1 MAGRSYN
8 QFCAGARALDVIG
21 DRWSLLIVRDLLL
34 GQKRFTDLSRSL
46 SGIAP
51 NILSARLKE
60 LQHAGVITHTQ
71 LPPPAPATVYELTEF
86 GRGLEPVLIELV
98 RWGLSLM
105 DSPRPGERVDV
116 AWVLAAIRAM
126 ARPDAAA
133 GITETYEFRLDI
145 GTFHARLDDGKLE
158 LEQGAASHADVT
170 IEMDVATF
178 MAIGLRRIEAARAID
193 EGLIEVDGDPA
204 AALRSVE
211 VLGPVAPALVVAS
224 T

>member
-1 MAGRSYN
+1 MGSRSYN

-51 NILSARLKE
+51 NILSARLKA
-60 LQHAGVITHTQ
+60 LQDAGVITQTE

-98 RWGLSLM
+98 RWGFGLM
-105 DSPRPGERVDV
+105 DSPRPGERVDLT
-116 AWVLAAIRAM
+116 WVLAAIRAM
-126 ARPDAAA
+126 ARPEAAP
-133 GITETYEFRLDI
+133 GIKETYEFRLDI
-145 GTFHARLDDGKLE
+145 GTFHARLDDGTLE
-158 LEQGAASHADVT
+158 LEQGAAKDANVT
-170 IEMDVATF
+170 IETDVATF
-178 MAIGLRRIEAARAID
+178 MAIGLGRIEATHAID
-193 EGLIEVDGDPA
+193 RGLIQVIGDRS

-211 VLGPVAPALVVAS
+211 VLGPVAPAPLVA
-224 T
+224 